1 MKDRVLLCEKKTKQA
16 NKQTNQLN
24 KINKAK
30 KKSRNKKEDDLSGFG
45 KVKAE
50 ITTQK

>member
-1 MKDRVLLCEKKTKQA
+1 MWKKNRASKQA
-16 NKQTNQLN
+16 NKPTKQN
-24 KINKAK
+24 KQSEK

>member
-1 MKDRVLLCEKKTKQA
+1 MKDRVFSCEKKNKASKQA
-16 NKQTNQLN
+16 NKPTKQN
-24 KINKAK
+24 KQSK

-45 KVKAE
+45 QVKAE

>member
-1 MKDRVLLCEKKTKQA
+1 MFFHVKKKTKQA